1 MAEMLQPKPDTA
13 SAACKFGGSDAAS
26 GDGVINCRFG
36 DRAATVIQPVREVG
50 MRDLA
55 MLCHFQK
62 LPVVAPQHDP
72 VSSKPSIN
80 SLAEDF
86 VARLQAT
93 VPSSVSTIIRT
104 ACKLQVGFVTSALED
119 FVVGVQAFVHFGGI
133 SAACKHQGGSC

>member
-1 MAEMLQPKPDTA
+1 M
-13 SAACKFGGSDAAS
+13 
-26 GDGVINCRFG
+26 
-36 DRAATVIQPVREVG
+36 IQPVREVG

-104 ACKLQVGFVTSALED
+104 ACKLQVGIGTSALQG
-119 FVVGVQAFVHFGGI
+119 FVVRVQAFVHFGFSAGI
-133 SAACKHQGGSC
+133 RAPPKCQGNVANAIVYLVL